1 MKCKELLICSLV
13 VLLGNN
19 IQADRPIKKVLE
31 LVKEIRYGMVDEI
44 VEAVAPL
51 LNNCG
56 GGVDVGDGQQGM
68 YIKENLQFWDNRD
81 KYVKLGTKS
90 HLLLL
95 TLT

>member
-44 VEAVAPL
+44 VETLAPL
-51 LNNCG
+51 LNNCCC
-56 GGVDVGDGQQGM
+56 GDDDDG
-68 YIKENLQFWDNRD
+68 ENGPQ
-81 KYVKLGTKS
+81 GTKKFKDNEVGLNFS
-90 HLLLL
+90 
-95 TLT
+95 